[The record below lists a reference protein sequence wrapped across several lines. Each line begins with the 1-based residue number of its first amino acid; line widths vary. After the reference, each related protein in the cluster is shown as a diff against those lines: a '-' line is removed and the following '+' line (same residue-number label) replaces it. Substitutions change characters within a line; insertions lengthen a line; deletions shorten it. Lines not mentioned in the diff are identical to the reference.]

1 AGFTSTPKEWSH
13 LLDAGKAY
21 TYGALGDVQANQG
34 RMHQLRVWAKRT
46 AGWKLIVYQEVLSL
60 EAPPTVTPGAGKDCE
75 NPCKMV
81 PYQPKNATEHAVIA
95 AYSRLETAAMAHNSP
110 VFATLVA
117 DEFIAAS
124 SNSNKLYDKR
134 GRMQD
139 FDRVKLSGV
148 APTPLVSAQ
157 FDDFGDAVLMR
168 SRHMPD
174 VGHPLRVTRI
184 WVRRDGR
191 WMEAVSYQTS
201 ITDQYTAAFAG
212 TSPFLHA
219 ILPDGKMVPYQI
231 RPGGTGVVQSTELK
245 SRNSASEASQTGRT
259 LLNLRGMLLRGD
271 FQPGERLSELPL
283 VARLGVSRTP
293 IRLALDRLAHEGL
306 LEASPTGGFVVRSFT
321 IEDVWDAIETRGV
334 LEGAAA
340 RLAA

>member
-1 AGFTSTPKEWSH
+1 MRGVIAYYILIAGCAFAADPDPAHPDQAMLAADKAFVDAANHSNRAARNALLDAGFTSTPKEWSH

-139 FDRVKLSGV
+139 FDRAKMSGV

-201 ITDQYTAAFAG
+201 ITDQ
-212 TSPFLHA
+212 
-219 ILPDGKMVPYQI
+219 
-231 RPGGTGVVQSTELK
+231 
-245 SRNSASEASQTGRT
+245 
-259 LLNLRGMLLRGD
+259 
-271 FQPGERLSELPL
+271 
-283 VARLGVSRTP
+283 
-293 IRLALDRLAHEGL
+293 
-306 LEASPTGGFVVRSFT
+306 
-321 IEDVWDAIETRGV
+321 
-334 LEGAAA
+334 
-340 RLAA
+340 